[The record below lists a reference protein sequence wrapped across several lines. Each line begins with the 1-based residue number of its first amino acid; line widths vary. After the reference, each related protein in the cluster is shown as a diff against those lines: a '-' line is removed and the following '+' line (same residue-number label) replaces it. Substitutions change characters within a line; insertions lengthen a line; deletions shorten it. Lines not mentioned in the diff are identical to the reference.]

1 MTSDNNNDLARLVA
15 KFPIKRIA
23 AQAGVSKATV
33 DRVLH
38 QRGQVHYQTGRRVR
52 QAINELEQQD
62 AAAPAA
68 GRTLY
73 IDVIM
78 HAPKRFSDAIS
89 QALTAELKSL
99 APYRFSPRLHLF
111 ETIDVPAMAQLML
124 RCARRGTQGVVL
136 KAPDEGLINAA
147 VQTLVGDHR
156 IPVLT
161 LVTDLPQSLRLA
173 YIGMDNRAA
182 GRTAAYLASQWMC
195 QTGSAPKKIAVVLS
209 SNSFRGEEEREMGFR
224 RWLQDRQSNIEVI
237 EVSGGYGVYRS
248 THDRLLDTLERHL
261 DLTGVYSVGGGN
273 NAILDAFK
281 SVQRP
286 MDLFIGHDLD
296 RENRQLLLEEK
307 IHAVIEHDLRA
318 DMRHACLHILA
329 AHGYLHSDHQ
339 PARDRASPIRIITP
353 FNLEF
358 MQQ

>member
-1 MTSDNNNDLARLVA
+1 MTSNDDADLARA
-15 KFPIKRIA
+15 ARKYSIKRIA

-38 QRGQVHYQTGRRVR
+38 RRGQVHYQTSQRVR
-52 QAINELEQQD
+52 QAIGELENQD
-62 AAAPAA
+62 LAGPAS
-68 GRTLY
+68 GRTVY

-78 HAPKRFSDAIS
+78 HAPKRFSDAVS
-89 QALTAELKSL
+89 QALNAELKSL

-111 ETIDVPAMAQLML
+111 ETIDVPAMAQLMR

-147 VQTLVGDHR
+147 IQSLVEEYD

-161 LVTDLPQSLRLA
+161 LVTDLPQSRRLT

-182 GRTAAYLASQWMC
+182 GRTAAYLASQWLRR
-195 QTGSAPKKIAVVLS
+195 SNLAPAKMAVVLS
-209 SNSFRGEEEREMGFR
+209 SSSFRGEEEREMGFR
-224 RWLQDRQSNIEVI
+224 RWLRDRQADIEVI

-248 THDRLLDTLERHL
+248 THDRMIDTLRQHP

-273 NAILDAFK
+273 SAILDAFDTL
-281 SVQRP
+281 QRP
-286 MDLFIGHDLD
+286 LELFIGHDLD
-296 RENRQLLLEEK
+296 LENRQLLLEEK

-318 DMRHACLHILA
+318 DMRHACLQILA
-329 AHGYLHSDHQ
+329 AHGYLHPDHR
-339 PARDRASPIRIITP
+339 PTPDRPSPIRIVTP

-358 MQQ
+358 TG